1 MSCDNNGDGMKQE
14 RFKLR
19 LKLWI
24 DADGENA
31 FGPGSAALLK
41 GVEETGSLAGAARA
55 LGMSYRAAWGRVRKI
70 EARLGEAVLRKRGG
84 NKAGYELT
92 ARGHA
97 MLVAYEALFEEMDT
111 LAQARFQE
119 LFASPES
126 AVRVRDE

>member
-1 MSCDNNGDGMKQE
+1 MKEE
-14 RFKLR
+14 RLKLR

-24 DADGENA
+24 DANGENA

-41 GVEETGSLAGAARA
+41 GVEDSGSLAGAARM

-92 ARGHA
+92 ARGHD
-97 MLVAYEALFEEMDT
+97 MLMAYAALHEEMDA
-111 LAQARFQE
+111 LAQARFSE
-119 LFASPES
+119 LFASSMSIVHPEG
-126 AVRVRDE
+126 E

>member
-1 MSCDNNGDGMKQE
+1 MKQE
-14 RFKLR
+14 RLKLR

-24 DADGENA
+24 DAGGENA

-41 GVEETGSLAGAARA
+41 GVEDSGSLAGAARM

-92 ARGHA
+92 ARGHD
-97 MLVAYEALFEEMDT
+97 MLVAYEALHEEMDAI
-111 LAQARFQE
+111 AQARFSE
-119 LFASPES
+119 LFASSMAIVHPKGE
-126 AVRVRDE
+126 